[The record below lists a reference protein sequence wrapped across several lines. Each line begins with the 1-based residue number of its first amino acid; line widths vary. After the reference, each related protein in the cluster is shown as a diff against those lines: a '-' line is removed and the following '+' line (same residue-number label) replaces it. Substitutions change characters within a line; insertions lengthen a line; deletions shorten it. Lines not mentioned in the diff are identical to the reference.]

1 MTSSARVGC
10 GLGGPRLDDER
21 GIALAVA
28 MFALVV
34 IGAIV
39 AGNFFAARLEQQSGQ
54 NTVFAS
60 QAAEAAEAGLSEA
73 MATMPVTTLEGMAVG
88 GTPLD
93 LGAIAAGSGL
103 TALRQVSRLSA
114 GLFLVRAEGL
124 RLDADGNALAR
135 RVVGALAHLS
145 SGPGGVRRLAE
156 RGWIQLY

>member
-1 MTSSARVGC
+1 MTRPARGRAA
-10 GLGGPRLDDER
+10 LGGPRLNDER

-28 MFALVV
+28 VFALVV

-73 MATMPVTTLEGMAVG
+73 MATMPVAMLEGMAVAG
-88 GTPLD
+88 SSLD
-93 LGAIAAGSGL
+93 LGPIAVGSGL

-114 GLFLVRAEGL
+114 SLFLVRAEGV
-124 RLDADGNALAR
+124 RLDADGRALAT
-135 RVVGALAHLS
+135 RVVGALVRLS
-145 SGPGGVRRLAE
+145 SAPPGVTRLAE